1 MNQRFNYLDFL
12 SPHNRLKPRFS
23 ALAEA
28 VLAQTN
34 DLFSLL
40 SSLPSAWSL
49 AEAVGRQLEDIG
61 ALANVPRPPNA
72 SDEDYRLYLRARIA
86 AKNWDGTNESL
97 PAILA
102 WAFPGRSARMTD
114 NQDGTITVSLS
125 GESPPYPLEML
136 FPIPAGVRLIQE
148 S

>member
-28 VLAQTN
+28 VLSQAN
-34 DLFSLL
+34 DLFALL

-49 AEAVGRQLEDIG
+49 DEAVGKQLDDIG
-61 ALANVPRPPNA
+61 ALMNIPRPPNA

-86 AKNWDGTNESL
+86 GKNWDGTNESL
-97 PAILA
+97 PDVLSK
-102 WAFPGRSARMTD
+102 AFPDRTAKVID
-114 NQDGTITVSLS
+114 NLDGTVTIELS
-125 GESPPYPLEML
+125 GEMPIFPLKDL
-136 FPIPAGVRLIQE
+136 FPVPAGVRIR
-148 S
+148 